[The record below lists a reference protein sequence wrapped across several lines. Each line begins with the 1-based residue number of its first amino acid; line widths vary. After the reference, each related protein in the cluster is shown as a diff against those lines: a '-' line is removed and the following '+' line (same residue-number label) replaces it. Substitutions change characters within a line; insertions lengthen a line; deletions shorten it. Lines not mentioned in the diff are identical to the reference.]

1 MPRPKLIA
9 ANWKMNKTIS
19 EAVAFASELRA
30 SLPSV
35 PAHCD
40 VVLIPAFFGVRPVV
54 DALAGARAWVGAQDL
69 YWEKS
74 GAFTGEVS
82 ADMVKDAGAMY
93 VLVGHSE
100 RRHGMGETDAVVA
113 KKLAAA
119 MGAGLTAILCVGETL
134 SEREGG
140 LEAHVV
146 ERQLAVAFT
155 GVAPDDARA
164 SVIAYEP
171 VWAIGTGRTASPGDA
186 VAMHRAIRAWLQGR
200 FGPVIAKAM
209 RIQYGGSVNPANA
222 ADLLSRDEID
232 GLLVGGASLEVAS
245 FLGIA
250 QAAGAAPAD

>member
-30 SLPSV
+30 ALPSV
-35 PAHCD
+35 PGHCD
-40 VVLIPAFFGVRPVV
+40 LVVIPTFFGVRPVV
-54 DALAGARAWVGAQDL
+54 EALAGARVWVGAQDL
-69 YWEKS
+69 HWEKS
-74 GAFTGEVS
+74 GAFTGEVA

-100 RRHGMGETDAVVA
+100 RRHGLGETDAVVA

-119 MGAGLTAILCVGETL
+119 QGAGLTPILCVGETL
-134 SEREGG
+134 SERESG
-140 LEAHVV
+140 LQAHVV

-155 GVAPDDARA
+155 GVSPDDARA
-164 SVIAYEP
+164 TVIAYEP
-171 VWAIGTGRTASPGDA
+171 VWAIGTGRTASPDDA
-186 VAMHRAIRAWLQGR
+186 VSMHRTIRGWVQGR
-200 FGPVIAKAM
+200 YGPVVAKAI
-209 RIQYGGSVNPANA
+209 RIQYGGSVNPTNA

-232 GLLVGGASLEVAS
+232 GLLVGGASLEAAS

-250 QAAGAAPAD
+250 RAAGPR

>member
-9 ANWKMNKTIS
+9 ANWKMNKTIA
-19 EAVAFASELRA
+19 EAVAFAGELRA

-40 VVLIPAFFGVRPVV
+40 LVVIPSFFCVRPVV
-54 DALAGARAWVGAQDL
+54 DALVGARAWVGAQDL

-93 VLVGHSE
+93 VLAGHSE
-100 RRHGMGETDAVVA
+100 RRHGLGETDAVVA

-119 MGAGLTAILCVGETL
+119 LVAGLTPILCVGETL
-134 SEREGG
+134 SERESG

-155 GVAPDDARA
+155 GVSADDARMT
-164 SVIAYEP
+164 VIAYEP
-171 VWAIGTGRTASPGDA
+171 VWAIGTGRTASPDDA
-186 VAMHRAIRAWLQGR
+186 VTMHKTIRTWMQGR
-200 FGPVIAKAM
+200 FGPPVAKAL

-222 ADLLSRDEID
+222 GDLLARDEVD
-232 GLLVGGASLEVAS
+232 GLLVGGASLDAGS

-250 QAAGAAPAD
+250 RAAAAR

>member
-19 EAVAFASELRA
+19 EAVSFAAELRA
-30 SLPSV
+30 ALPTV
-35 PAHCD
+35 PTQCD
-40 VVLIPAFFGVRPVV
+40 LVVIPTFFCVRPVV
-54 DALAGARAWVGAQDL
+54 EALAGARAWVGAQDL

-82 ADMVKDAGAMY
+82 ADMIKDAGAMY

-119 MGAGLTAILCVGETL
+119 LSVGLTPILCVGETL

-155 GVAPDDARA
+155 GVGDDDARA
-164 SVIAYEP
+164 TVIAYEP
-171 VWAIGTGRTASPGDA
+171 VWAIGTGRTARPEDA
-186 VAMHRAIRAWLQGR
+186 VSMHKTIRAWMQGR
-200 FGPVIAKAM
+200 FGPAIAKAL

-222 ADLLSRDEID
+222 GDLLARDEVD
-232 GLLVGGASLEVAS
+232 GLLVGGASLDPES

-250 QAAGAAPAD
+250 RAAPTR